1 MTVPKFSMPKCFVP
15 NGDGSL
21 PITGGG
27 SHMDAMLQ
35 QAVRA
40 GVQAKHRD
48 SGGPLLVRALN
59 VRKRSRSDAKISGGG
74 DDAMPSAADAADA
87 FLASLLQPSPANP
100 QPPAKRVKMI
110 PLVAHSEESLQKM
123 LTVGHHRCMWD
134 LGEFEGLPVTTPTRH
149 LPRTDQYRVR
159 GIYCSP
165 ACAKAA
171 ILSSSD
177 GMREMRL
184 NWFCD
189 MMRRHYGIGYRKRIV
204 PAPPREALDILG
216 GPYTLEEFRGKSE
229 MGICSMVV
237 NGAFVLEE
245 VQIGELDSKSARA
258 HVEWIK
264 NSRAAAVAALK
275 QPSPAVAVAVAGT
288 NISVKQEPVDSATLA
303 PATAAATPT
312 GILPRNGAMSAAD
325 WFMKLAPP
333 Q

>member
-1 MTVPKFSMPKCFVP
+1 MTVPKFSMPRCFVP
-15 NGDGSL
+15 NSDGSL

-48 SGGPLLVRALN
+48 SNRPLLVRALN
-59 VRKRSRSDAKISGGG
+59 VRKRSRSDTKIFG
-74 DDAMPSAADAADA
+74 DDATPSAAAQADA
-87 FLASLLQPSPANP
+87 LLASLLQPSPSQHDAK
-100 QPPAKRVKMI
+100 PPAKRVKMI
-110 PLVAHSEESLQKM
+110 PLVSHSEESLQK
-123 LTVGHHRCMWD
+123 LLSVGRHRCMWD
-134 LGEFEGLPVTTPTRH
+134 LGEFEGLPIPIPTRH

-165 ACAKAA
+165 ACAKSA
-171 ILSSSD
+171 ILANSD

-184 NWFCD
+184 TWFCD

-204 PAPPREALDILG
+204 PAPPREALDIFD
-216 GPYTLEEFRGKSE
+216 GPYTLEEFRSKSE
-229 MGICSMVV
+229 IGICSMVV

-264 NSRAAAVAALK
+264 NSRAAAIAAMK
-275 QPSPAVAVAVAGT
+275 QPSPAASVAAVAT
-288 NISVKQEPVDSATLA
+288 NITVKQEPVDTATPA
-303 PATAAATPT
+303 PTVAATPT
-312 GILPRNGAMSAAD
+312 GILPRNGVMSAAD

-333 Q
+333 R